1 MEIINMKHPCVK
13 VLDSKYGGIRSRVS
27 FAIITLV
34 VIGSVLFLFL
44 ENQRKLN
51 KYNYEKAIMISEYGF
66 QQAMQQAYK
75 QLNSN
80 ETIEG
85 IEKTEYDEGWY
96 EVDMSSSRKDSIL
109 TLIVRSKGMC
119 GKQSVVKEESIPLIR
134 SFKDN
139 DSVWI
144 LKQDE

>member
-1 MEIINMKHPCVK
+1 MEIINKKHSYSR
-13 VLDSKYGGIRSRVS
+13 VLKSCNGGIRSRVT

-66 QQAMQQAYK
+66 QQAMQQAYR
-75 QLNSN
+75 QLNN
-80 ETIEG
+80 NAKIEG

-96 EVDMSSSRKDSIL
+96 EVEILSSRKDSIL
-109 TLIVRSKGMC
+109 TLAVKSKGSC
-119 GKQSVVKEESIPLIR
+119 GKQSVVKEESIPLVR

-144 LKQDE
+144 RKQDR

>member
-1 MEIINMKHPCVK
+1 MEIITMKHPYVK
-13 VLDSKYGGIRSRVS
+13 VLDSKYGGIRSRVT

-75 QLNSN
+75 QLNNN
-80 ETIEG
+80 EKIEG
-85 IEKTEYDEGWY
+85 IDKTEYDEGWY

-109 TLIVRSKGMC
+109 TLIVKSKGIC